1 MESNDVELFS
11 TTDIAAKSK
20 VVSILVRN
28 RISYLE
34 RWEKIPFLKRRDY
47 KGARDLCIIFV
58 NSNQYEKAKSILDE
72 FNDEYFK
79 RRQEK
84 RAEAAAKGEAA
95 RERAAVRKAE
105 AEEAVDPDIDEGID
119 SI

>member
-11 TTDIAAKSK
+11 TTDVAAKSK

-47 KGARDLCIIFV
+47 RGAKELCIIYV
-58 NSNQYEKAKSILDE
+58 NGNQYDKAKKILDE

-84 RAEAAAKGEAA
+84 RAGAAAKETAA
-95 RERAAVRKAE
+95 DERAAVKRTE
-105 AEEAVDPDIDEGID
+105 TEEPADPDIDEGID

>member
-11 TTDIAAKSK
+11 TTDVAAKSK

-47 KGARDLCIIFV
+47 KGAKELCIIYV
-58 NSNQYEKAKSILDE
+58 NGNQYDKAKKILDE

-84 RAEAAAKGEAA
+84 RAAAAVKEEAVK
-95 RERAAVRKAE
+95 ERTAAPKAE
-105 AEEAVDPDIDEGID
+105 TEGMVDPDIDEGID